1 MALGGRVVEVEGGLG
16 TVPSIGL
23 VVLVEFDFEVDLHE
37 IIITAS
43 YKL

>member
-1 MALGGRVVEVEGGLG
+1 VVEEESGLG
-16 TVPSIGL
+16 TVPSVRL
-23 VVLVEFDFEVDLHE
+23 VVLVKFDFEVYLHE